1 MQTIMY
7 RLDKQDPTVQYGKLY
22 SISYDKPQWKRILKK
37 WIYVYNWVTLLYSRN
52 EYNIVNKLYFNKNK
66 FKKFLFW
73 PFKLFL
79 TALLI
84 TKFPTCTNL
93 ILNFKLPTV
102 YPKFFFH
109 FNLGWKKDFVFS
121 PFRFNSK

>member
-1 MQTIMY
+1 MINHN
-7 RLDKQDPTVQYGKLY
+7 GKEYLKSECMFITESLCSTAEMNTTL
-22 SISYDKPQWKRILKK
+22 SINYTSIKI
-37 WIYVYNWVTLLYSRN
+37 
-52 EYNIVNKLYFNKNK
+52 
-66 FKKFLFW
+66 KKFLFW

-93 ILNFKLPTV
+93 ILNFKLPTI

-109 FNLGWKKDFVFS
+109 FNLGWEKDFVFS
-121 PFRFNSK
+121 PFRLNSK